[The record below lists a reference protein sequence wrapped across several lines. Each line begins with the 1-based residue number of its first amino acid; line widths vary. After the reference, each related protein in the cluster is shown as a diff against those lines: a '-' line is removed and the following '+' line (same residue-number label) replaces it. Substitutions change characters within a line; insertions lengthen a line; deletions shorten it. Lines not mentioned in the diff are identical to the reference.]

1 MVWGVLHHSGACIRA
16 KWRNSTPTSKVRGGF
31 GVISPEL
38 ELAGQDAPVG
48 YPMQMEYI
56 IKIKKKIAKCL
67 VI

>member
-1 MVWGVLHHSGACIRA
+1 MHVFRA

-38 ELAGQDAPVG
+38 ELAGQVAPVG
-48 YPMQMEYI
+48 YPMPKEYI
-56 IKIKKKIAKCL
+56 IAKKIAKCL